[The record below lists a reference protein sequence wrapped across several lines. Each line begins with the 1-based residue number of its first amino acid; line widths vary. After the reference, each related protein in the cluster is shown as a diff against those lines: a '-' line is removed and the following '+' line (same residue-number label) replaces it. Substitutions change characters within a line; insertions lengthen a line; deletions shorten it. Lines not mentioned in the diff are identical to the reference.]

1 MGLFDKF
8 SKDKNTQG
16 LPDILSIPC
25 DYNGYDLIFEEGMTN
40 PVVYSDITALVTNNN
55 VDVNEIEGYD
65 ELERNTPEEEF
76 YDFFDNWIEALDEK
90 GFIAELFPN
99 VGISTFIADI
109 NQVLGNIGSSQLLD
123 VDETVNAYRAE
134 VVKYSFKG
142 KPVDADFAYDVLE
155 ANIVASRLRK
165 IGYELIAIFNGVDN
179 DAKAVIPLDK
189 IPLMQEL
196 ESRIK

>member
-25 DYNGYDLIFEEGMTN
+25 DYNGYDLIFEEEMTN
-40 PVVYSDITALVTNNN
+40 PVVYSDITALITNNN

-90 GFIAELFPN
+90 RFIAELFPN
-99 VGISTFIADI
+99 VGISTFVADI

-142 KPVDADFAYDVLE
+142 KHVDADFAYDVLE

>member
-55 VDVNEIEGYD
+55 VDVNEIEEY
-65 ELERNTPEEEF
+65 
-76 YDFFDNWIEALDEK
+76 DEK

-99 VGISTFIADI
+99 VGISTFVADI

>member
-8 SKDKNTQG
+8 SKDKSAQG

-55 VDVNEIEGYD
+55 VDINEIEGYD

-99 VGISTFIADI
+99 VSISAFVADI